1 MSIVENLAK
10 ASTTLLIKT
19 HAEEINEA
27 LFLEGSLRG
36 LLIEALDDSDKSEME
51 TAIKDTLALV
61 NEFASSLP
69 KDGDWS
75 SITGPISSKFDAS
88 QIVALYDETADP
100 KARADAAANVT
111 KTFQDAAGEMAAV
124 VNCIT
129 QTQEA
134 LKAFKPEDG
143 TKTIGELSEEG
154 DDKSFPTQDK
164 IIQGIEK
171 AYQIPDAF
179 QKAWSAGSKEAEAE
193 SGGILKKIG
202 NFLKGLFGGD
212 KPGNI
217 VPPGDIVKPILA
229 SPFDDFMNV
238 NVQAIQQKLAETTK
252 AIGTETAEVSGAAA
266 AAQQGKDA
274 AASGK
279 ADPKAAEAGVAA
291 LKQDKDT
298 ASDVLAAV
306 KGASEQA
313 FAALQAALGGKMDAL
328 SPKDQTVAQRVL
340 QMFQAGPD
348 GANPEDAAKAAT
360 DAVEDA
366 DKEIEGSVKN
376 ASALADLGDKH
387 LGDGGGD
394 LVRGML
400 SDPDAQKLFA
410 HKANST
416 AYLHE
421 APLAALLF
429 EQEDGIP
436 LADVVTALAKAGEVS
451 GKAPGEEEVKAWAKA
466 VNDGELLSKK
476 ISLGE
481 EGAESEEGALSGD
494 EAEKE
499 QDAAQSELEGAA
511 KEAASQEVPP
521 AVAVAQALD
530 SWMSGLSDTSQ
541 KSLQAKGRMDGLKDV
556 INQALDSAAKA
567 IEDEVAAAVD
577 LWRGEHE
584 ETLMKSKRFAKKNFD
599 SLSELIPQIAAQM
612 LKVTAES
619 NTRLTRTAVHRTVY
633 RYLDRRFRRDA
644 MLLESNRWQ
653 KLAGINTR
661 KSQ

>member
-217 VPPGDIVKPILA
+217 VPPGDIVKQIRPLFFVIL
-229 SPFDDFMNV
+229 
-238 NVQAIQQKLAETTK
+238 I
-252 AIGTETAEVSGAAA
+252 
-266 AAQQGKDA
+266 
-274 AASGK
+274 
-279 ADPKAAEAGVAA
+279 
-291 LKQDKDT
+291 
-298 ASDVLAAV
+298 
-306 KGASEQA
+306 
-313 FAALQAALGGKMDAL
+313 
-328 SPKDQTVAQRVL
+328 
-340 QMFQAGPD
+340 
-348 GANPEDAAKAAT
+348 
-360 DAVEDA
+360 
-366 DKEIEGSVKN
+366 
-376 ASALADLGDKH
+376 
-387 LGDGGGD
+387 
-394 LVRGML
+394 
-400 SDPDAQKLFA
+400 
-410 HKANST
+410 NSS
-416 AYLHE
+416 
-421 APLAALLF
+421 
-429 EQEDGIP
+429 
-436 LADVVTALAKAGEVS
+436 KAG
-451 GKAPGEEEVKAWAKA
+451 
-466 VNDGELLSKK
+466 
-476 ISLGE
+476 
-481 EGAESEEGALSGD
+481 
-494 EAEKE
+494 
-499 QDAAQSELEGAA
+499 
-511 KEAASQEVPP
+511 
-521 AVAVAQALD
+521 
-530 SWMSGLSDTSQ
+530 GLT
-541 KSLQAKGRMDGLKDV
+541 
-556 INQALDSAAKA
+556 
-567 IEDEVAAAVD
+567 
-577 LWRGEHE
+577 
-584 ETLMKSKRFAKKNFD
+584 
-599 SLSELIPQIAAQM
+599 
-612 LKVTAES
+612 
-619 NTRLTRTAVHRTVY
+619 
-633 RYLDRRFRRDA
+633 
-644 MLLESNRWQ
+644 
-653 KLAGINTR
+653 
-661 KSQ
+661 